1 MTSTFGGLSSALTGL
16 NAARL
21 GTAVAGQN
29 VQNANTE
36 GYTRQRVE
44 TSAIAP
50 TARTGMFNTGK
61 TAGQGVRVDAV
72 ARLGDS
78 FLDARVRS
86 TAAASG
92 YASARATAMAGI
104 ETTLREPGSD
114 GLSAKLNDFWA
125 GWQDVANHPGE
136 TAQAGVLLKAAAAVT
151 VSIAGT
157 YQGLESQWNTIHDS
171 TAGLVNEVNAS
182 AEGIAVLNAQIR
194 EATHAGNSVSEL
206 VDRRNLLTEK
216 VASLVGGTVRDS
228 GDGTVEVLVGGNALV
243 SGDTARP
250 LALAGPSRFGEAGTV
265 QVEWAHRPGSPAA
278 LDGGKV
284 AGNLSILA
292 PAQADGRG
300 GAISQAAADLNA
312 LATQI
317 ATQVNAIH
325 QQGATTSGTT
335 GLDFFSLAPGVPAA
349 MGLKVIPVTV
359 DGVASG
365 TPGGGS
371 LDGTVADRISQLGI
385 GDASPDTA
393 WAKVVTGIGTTS
405 RADQQLAGMNDTAA
419 ASAKSVQL
427 SGASVDFD
435 EENISLLASQHAYQA
450 AARVISAMDEMLD
463 TLINQTGRVGR

>member
-1 MTSTFGGLSSALTGL
+1 VTSTFGGLSSALTGL

-21 GTAVAGQN
+21 GTQVAGQN

-61 TAGQGVRVDAV
+61 TAGQGVRVDV
-72 ARLGDS
+72 IARLGDT
-78 FLDARVRS
+78 FLDARVRG
-86 TAAASG
+86 TAGASG
-92 YASARATAMAGI
+92 YSTARATAMAGI

-136 TAQAGVLLKAAAAVT
+136 SAQSGVLLKAAAAVT

-157 YQGLESQWNTIHDS
+157 YQGLESQWNTIRDS

-182 AEGIAVLNAQIR
+182 AEGIAVLNGQIR

-243 SGDTARP
+243 TGDSARP
-250 LALAGPSRFGEAGTV
+250 LALAGPGRFGQAGTV

-278 LDGGKV
+278 LDGGKI

-300 GAISQAAADLNA
+300 GAIAQAASDLNA
-312 LATQI
+312 VATQI
-317 ATQVNAIH
+317 ATQVNDIH
-325 QQGATTSGTT
+325 KQGVTTSGTT
-335 GLDFFSLAPGVPAA
+335 GLDFFSLTPGVPAA
-349 MGLKVIPVTV
+349 AGLKVIPVTV
-359 DGVASG
+359 DGVAAG
-365 TPGGGS
+365 APGGGT
-371 LDGTVADRISQLGI
+371 LDGSVADRISQLGI

-393 WAKVVTGIGTTS
+393 WAKIVTGIGTTS
-405 RADQQLAGMNDTAA
+405 RADQQQAEMNEVAA

-427 SGASVDFD
+427 SGASVDLD
-435 EENISLLASQHAYQA
+435 EENISLLSSQHAYQA